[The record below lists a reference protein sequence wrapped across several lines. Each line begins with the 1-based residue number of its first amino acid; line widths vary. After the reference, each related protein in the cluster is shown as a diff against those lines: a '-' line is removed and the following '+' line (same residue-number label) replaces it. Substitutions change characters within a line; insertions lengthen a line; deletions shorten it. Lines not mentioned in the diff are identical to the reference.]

1 MRLLADVSNTHGGDS
16 PGAFERAFRVAVE
29 RGHFWTRFCDV
40 PQIAL
45 DTAAIA
51 RDWQAAREAVATV
64 LTAKLAAP
72 LERMTLA
79 PRIQAAI
86 TAYEARRVAVAA
98 LNDALQHANEA
109 IGLVKEQAQAGN
121 AAAIAADLVRLN
133 AVRVRYTAAVSPL
146 CDAYMAERAAKAV
159 TELQRDEAQVALE
172 QHRTNVF
179 PGYQTAVNLYLQ
191 RFNAG
196 FRLDSVTSV
205 NTRGGPACSYNVL
218 INNTPVA
225 IAGGAPTAGQPSF
238 RTALSAGDRNTPA
251 LAFFFASLDQR
262 PSLADH
268 IVVIDDPI
276 SSLDK
281 HRALTTVQEVRR
293 LAGRARQVFVLSH
306 SKPFLCRIWEG
317 ADTATRAALEVS
329 RDGNGS
335 TLRVWNV
342 NQDCV
347 QEHDRRHAAL
357 REYLNTSTPNNRQVA
372 TALRPV
378 LEAFVRVSYPE
389 HFPPGAML
397 GPFRNLCEQRMGTAE
412 QILEAD
418 DTEELRDLVEYANGF
433 HHDTNP
439 AYETVR
445 INDAELRGFVER
457 TLTFTRR

>member
-1 MRLLADVSNTHGGDS
+1 
-16 PGAFERAFRVAVE
+16 
-29 RGHFWTRFCDV
+29 V

-109 IGLVKEQAQAGN
+109 IGLVKAQAQAGN

-159 TELQRDEAQVALE
+159 TELQRGEAQVALE

-205 NTRGGPACSYNVL
+205 NTRGGPA
-218 INNTPVA
+218 
-225 IAGGAPTAGQPSF
+225 
-238 RTALSAGDRNTPA
+238 
-251 LAFFFASLDQR
+251 
-262 PSLADH
+262 
-268 IVVIDDPI
+268 
-276 SSLDK
+276 
-281 HRALTTVQEVRR
+281 
-293 LAGRARQVFVLSH
+293 
-306 SKPFLCRIWEG
+306 
-317 ADTATRAALEVS
+317 
-329 RDGNGS
+329 
-335 TLRVWNV
+335 
-342 NQDCV
+342 
-347 QEHDRRHAAL
+347 
-357 REYLNTSTPNNRQVA
+357 
-372 TALRPV
+372 
-378 LEAFVRVSYPE
+378 
-389 HFPPGAML
+389 
-397 GPFRNLCEQRMGTAE
+397 
-412 QILEAD
+412 
-418 DTEELRDLVEYANGF
+418 
-433 HHDTNP
+433 
-439 AYETVR
+439 
-445 INDAELRGFVER
+445 
-457 TLTFTRR
+457 